1 MLDDEKIN
9 ISVAITV
16 MQELAY
22 LYKTKLKYTYQ
33 YNMMFTIINTRC

>member
-1 MLDDEKIN
+1 MLDDEKTN

-22 LYKTKLKYTYQ
+22 LYKTEIY
-33 YNMMFTIINTRC
+33 ISI